1 MDGKSI
7 ANARVA
13 SSGVLSERKGV
24 YKMGKPRDVNK
35 SSLTLLPTIL
45 KIAFI
50 SIKQFI
56 DNFLSSFLYSSL
68 GKPCQP
74 NDPNI

>member
-1 MDGKSI
+1 
-7 ANARVA
+7 
-13 SSGVLSERKGV
+13 
-24 YKMGKPRDVNK
+24 MGKPRDVNK
-35 SSLTLLPTIL
+35 SSLILLPLIPI
-45 KIAFI
+45 IAFI